1 MNNLIPQETVQ
12 IGEISSDEFRL
23 VKSAVDFVKFD
34 SSSQTG
40 PLIKC
45 MNGRRVW
52 QVASDD
58 AVVTVFGETCD
69 FESIYLLSSQF
80 ITNCVPLFKI
90 DENVRLSI
98 DDRKITAISR
108 AGTLTMPCGPMVDN
122 FVSTSQINTVFAQLP
137 FKHLF
142 RAIETASDL
151 PGNISFRA
159 MKQNDDPPPTSIS
172 VGNGQ
177 LKCRTNWKPHG
188 SQSVE
193 TSATAST
200 LGEGEISACAQT
212 LNRLIN
218 VFNTAGNPEFT
229 VAFNPLANDFIEF
242 STNNCRLAVRRKL
255 TGSDLLLKQIREKL
269 TGLFQKHTVS
279 DHGTIAAI
287 IEDCPIRISLLKSES
302 SDEIIIRLT
311 HTVMRG
317 AVPTIDLLKEINSFN
332 HQLVRTR
339 TWLEKDRVIIG
350 IDLETDDVE
359 SIYQHLLK
367 LAADSRKLDGVLEP
381 LGA

>member
-1 MNNLIPQETVQ
+1 MKNLTQQETVQ

-23 VKSAVDFVKFD
+23 IKSAVDFVKYD

-45 MNGRRVW
+45 NNGRRVW
-52 QVASDD
+52 QVSSDD

-69 FESIYLLSSQF
+69 FEGIYLLGSQF
-80 ITNCVPLFKI
+80 ITNCVPLFKL

-98 DDRKITAISR
+98 NDREITAISPT
-108 AGTLTMPCGPMVDN
+108 GTLTMPCGPMVDN
-122 FVSTSQINTVFAQLP
+122 FVSSTQINTVFAHLP
-137 FKHLF
+137 FRHLF
-142 RAIETASDL
+142 RAIDTASDL
-151 PGNISFRA
+151 PDNISFRA
-159 MKQNDDPPPTSIS
+159 MQQNDDPPPTSIA

-177 LKCRTNWKPHG
+177 LKCRTNWKPFG
-188 SQSVE
+188 SQNVE

-200 LGEGEISACAQT
+200 LGDGEISVCAQT
-212 LNRLIN
+212 IHRLIN

-229 VAFNPLANDFIEF
+229 VAFNPLASDFIEF
-242 STNNCRLAVRRKL
+242 STTNCRLAVRRKL

-279 DHGTIAAI
+279 DHGAIAAI
-287 IEDCPIRISLLKSES
+287 IEDCPIRISLLKSEL
-302 SDEIIIRLT
+302 SDEIIIRIT

-317 AVPTIDLLKEINSFN
+317 AAPTVDLFKEVNIFN
-332 HQLVRTR
+332 QQLVRTR
-339 TWLEKDRVIIG
+339 TWLEEDRVIIG
-350 IDLETDDVE
+350 IDLESDDVD

>member
-69 FESIYLLSSQF
+69 FEGIYLLGSQF

-98 DDRKITAISR
+98 DDRKITAISP

-122 FVSTSQINTVFAQLP
+122 FVSTSQINTVFAHLP

-142 RAIETASDL
+142 RAIDTASDL
-151 PGNISFRA
+151 PGNISFHA

-193 TSATAST
+193 TSAKAST

-242 STNNCRLAVRRKL
+242 STTNCRLAVRRKL

-317 AVPTIDLLKEINSFN
+317 AVPTIDLLKEINIFN
-332 HQLVRTR
+332 QQLVRTR
-339 TWLEKDRVIIG
+339 TWLEENRVIIG

-359 SIYQHLLK
+359 SIYQNLLK